1 MTEVV
6 SINNFKGGVSKTSS
20 TAGIAYVLSEI
31 KKKKVLVVDLD
42 PQADVTDLLLK
53 TFKENNNS
61 LLNEVMNSDNI
72 ESILDE
78 KEDEILDLLLRKSTN
93 INENDLY
100 HTLKEKK
107 HLRKTI
113 IELSNNLSIV
123 PSDFNMI
130 GYPYLLEDLKLN
142 RIDGAKYFDSFLEE
156 VKEDYDFILIDT
168 PPTLSDFAN
177 SGIYSCDYS
186 LIVVQTH
193 VRSFNAVEKLI
204 SHLSDFRDLHDNDFD
219 IVGVLP
225 VMFKKQGKIDRFI
238 IKLLKHVYGNYV
250 FENKVM
256 QRERVKFWDAIGI
269 QNEDMHDRNVLTM
282 YENIADELLEKMR
295 DSNGK

>member
-1 MTEVV
+1 MTEVI

-61 LLNEVMNSDNI
+61 LLNEIMNSNDI

-78 KEDEILDLLLRKSTN
+78 KEDEILDLLLRKSTD

-100 HTLKEKK
+100 HTLKD
-107 HLRKTI
+107 RKSLSESI

-142 RIDGAKYFDSFLEE
+142 RIDGAKYFDSFLKE

-204 SHLSDFRDLHDNDFD
+204 SHLSAFKALHGNDFD
-219 IVGVLP
+219 IIGVLP
-225 VMFKKQGKIDRFI
+225 VMFKNQGKIDNFI
-238 IKLLKHVYGNYV
+238 IRLLKYIYGRYV

-256 QRERVKFWDAIGI
+256 QRERVKYWDAIGI
-269 QNEDMHDRNVLTM
+269 HNEDMHDKNVLTM
-282 YENIADELLEKMR
+282 YENIANELLEKMR
-295 DSNGK
+295 DHNGK

>member
-1 MTEVV
+1 MTEVI

-20 TAGIAYVLSEI
+20 TAGIAYVLSEL
-31 KKKKVLVVDLD
+31 KKRKVLVVDLD

-53 TFKENNNS
+53 SFDENNNNN
-61 LLNEVMNSDNI
+61 LLNEIMNSNDIDNML
-72 ESILDE
+72 EE
-78 KEDEILDLLLRKSTN
+78 KEDEILDLLLRKSKDK
-93 INENDLY
+93 NENDLY
-100 HTLKEKK
+100 HTLKD
-107 HLRKTI
+107 RKSLGESI
-113 IELSNNLSIV
+113 IELSDNLSIV

-142 RIDGAKYFDSFLEE
+142 RVDGAKYFDSFLEE
-156 VKEDYDFILIDT
+156 IKGDYDFILIDT

-204 SHLSDFRDLHDNDFD
+204 SHLSVFQELHGNDFD

-225 VMFKKQGKIDRFI
+225 VMFKNQGKIDNFI

-256 QRERVKFWDAIGI
+256 QRERVKYWDAIGI

-282 YENIADELLEKMR
+282 YENIANELLEKMR
-295 DSNGK
+295 DRNE

>member
-107 HLRKTI
+107 HLRKAI

-225 VMFKKQGKIDRFI
+225 VMFKNQGKIDRFI

>member
-225 VMFKKQGKIDRFI
+225 VMFKNQGKIDRFI

>member
-1 MTEVV
+1 M
-6 SINNFKGGVSKTSS
+6 NNFKGGVSKTSS

-225 VMFKKQGKIDRFI
+225 VMFKNQGKIDRFI

>member
-53 TFKENNNS
+53 TFKENNNG

-177 SGIYSCDYS
+177 SGIYSCGYS

-225 VMFKKQGKIDRFI
+225 VMFKNQGKIDRFI

-282 YENIADELLEKMR
+282 YENIVDELLEKMR

>member
-42 PQADVTDLLLK
+42 PQADVTDLLIK

-78 KEDEILDLLLRKSTN
+78 KEDEILDLLLRKSTD

-225 VMFKKQGKIDRFI
+225 VMFKNQGKIDRFI

>member
-1 MTEVV
+1 MTEVI

-31 KKKKVLVVDLD
+31 KGKKVLVIDLD

-53 TFKENNNS
+53 SFNENNSS
-61 LLNEVMNSDNI
+61 LLNEIMNSNNI
-72 ESILDE
+72 ESMLDE
-78 KEDEILDLLLRKSTN
+78 KEDEILDLLLRKSTD

-100 HTLKEKK
+100 HTLKNRE
-107 HLRKTI
+107 HLSKSI
-113 IELSNNLSIV
+113 IKLSENLSIV

-130 GYPYLLEDLKLN
+130 GFPYLLEDLKLN
-142 RIDGAKYFDSFLEE
+142 RIDGAKYFDSFLKE

-204 SHLSDFRDLHDNDFD
+204 SHLSDFRDLHGNDFD
-219 IVGVLP
+219 IIGVLP
-225 VMFKKQGKIDRFI
+225 VMFKNQGKIDNFI
-238 IKLLKHVYGNYV
+238 IKLLKHVYGSYV

-256 QRERVKFWDAIGI
+256 QRERVKYWDAIGI
-269 QNEDMHDRNVLTM
+269 QNEDMHDKNVLTM
-282 YENIADELLEKMR
+282 YENIANELLEKMR
-295 DSNGK
+295 DHNER

>member
-42 PQADVTDLLLK
+42 PQADVTDILLK

-225 VMFKKQGKIDRFI
+225 VMFKNQGKIDRFI

>member
-78 KEDEILDLLLRKSTN
+78 KEDEILDLLLRKSTD

-225 VMFKKQGKIDRFI
+225 VMFKNQGKIDRFI

>member
-225 VMFKKQGKIDRFI
+225 VMFKNQGKIDSFI

>member
-53 TFKENNNS
+53 TFKENNNG

-142 RIDGAKYFDSFLEE
+142 RIDGAKYFDSF
-156 VKEDYDFILIDT
+156 
-168 PPTLSDFAN
+168 
-177 SGIYSCDYS
+177 
-186 LIVVQTH
+186 
-193 VRSFNAVEKLI
+193 
-204 SHLSDFRDLHDNDFD
+204 
-219 IVGVLP
+219 
-225 VMFKKQGKIDRFI
+225 
-238 IKLLKHVYGNYV
+238 
-250 FENKVM
+250 
-256 QRERVKFWDAIGI
+256 
-269 QNEDMHDRNVLTM
+269 
-282 YENIADELLEKMR
+282 
-295 DSNGK
+295 

>member
-53 TFKENNNS
+53 TFKENNNG

-225 VMFKKQGKIDRFI
+225 VMFKNQGKIDRFI

>member
-1 MTEVV
+1 
-6 SINNFKGGVSKTSS
+6 
-20 TAGIAYVLSEI
+20 
-31 KKKKVLVVDLD
+31 KKVLVVDLD

-61 LLNEVMNSDNI
+61 LLNEIMNSNNI

-78 KEDEILDLLLRKSTN
+78 KEDEILDLLLRKSTD

-100 HTLKEKK
+100 HTLKEQK
-107 HLRKTI
+107 HLNESI

-219 IVGVLP
+219 IVGILP
-225 VMFKKQGKIDRFI
+225 VMFKNQGKIDSFI

-295 DSNGK
+295 DRNGK

>member
-142 RIDGAKYFDSFLEE
+142 RIDGAKYFDSFLDE

-225 VMFKKQGKIDRFI
+225 VMFKNQGKIDRFI

>member
-31 KKKKVLVVDLD
+31 KNKKVLVVDLD

-53 TFKENNNS
+53 TFKENNNG

-225 VMFKKQGKIDRFI
+225 VMFKNQGKIDRFI

-269 QNEDMHDRNVLTM
+269 QNEDMHDKNVLTM

>member
-1 MTEVV
+1 MTKVV

-31 KKKKVLVVDLD
+31 KDKKVLVVDLD

-53 TFKENNNS
+53 SFKKSNNN
-61 LLNEVMNSDNI
+61 LLNEIMNSNNI
-72 ESILDE
+72 ENILEE
-78 KEDEILDLLLRKSTN
+78 KEDEILDLLLRKSSD

-107 HLRKTI
+107 PLRESI
-113 IELSNNLSIV
+113 IELSKNLSIV

-142 RIDGAKYFDSFLEE
+142 RIDGAKYFDSFLED

-177 SGIYSCDYS
+177 SGIYSCDFS

-204 SHLSDFRDLHDNDFD
+204 SHLSDFRDLHGNEFD

-225 VMFKKQGKIDRFI
+225 VMFKNQGKIDNFI

-250 FENKVM
+250 FKNKVM
-256 QRERVKFWDAIGI
+256 QRERVKYWDAIGI
-269 QNEDMHDRNVLTM
+269 QNEDMHDRNVLEM
-282 YENIADELLEKMR
+282 YENIANELLEKMR
-295 DSNGK
+295 DHNGK

>member
-31 KKKKVLVVDLD
+31 KQKNVLVVDLD

-53 TFKENNNS
+53 TFKENNNA
-61 LLNEVMNSDNI
+61 LLNEIMNSNNF
-72 ESILDE
+72 ESVLDE
-78 KEDEILDLLLRKSTN
+78 KENEILDLLLRKSTD

-107 HLRKTI
+107 TIHEAI
-113 IELSNNLSIV
+113 IELSDNLSII

-142 RIDGAKYFDSFLEE
+142 RIDGAKYFNSFLEE
-156 VKEDYDFILIDT
+156 VKKDYDYILIDT

-177 SGIYSCDYS
+177 SGIYACDYS
-186 LIVVQTH
+186 LIVTQTH
-193 VRSFNAVEKLI
+193 VRSFNAIEKLI
-204 SHLSDFRDLHDNDFD
+204 SHLSDFKELHGNDFD
-219 IVGVLP
+219 VIGILP
-225 VMFKKQGKIDRFI
+225 VMFKKQGKIDSFI
-238 IKLLKHVYGNYV
+238 LSLLQHVYGSYV
-250 FENKVM
+250 FKNKVF
-256 QRERVKFWDAIGI
+256 QRERVKFWDTTGI
-269 QNEDMHDRNVLTM
+269 ENEDMHDRNVLAM
-282 YENIADELLEKMR
+282 YESITNELLEKMR
-295 DSNGK
+295 DRNE